1 MSGKTSYQ
9 FILASKSTRRR
20 ELLRKAGYRFE
31 IVPPEVDEAG
41 FNTQGAN
48 PDEFAK
54 SLALAKAE
62 SVSKSFPQRIVVG
75 ADTIIDC
82 EGRIIG
88 KAENAAEAEKI
99 VRLLFS
105 RPHKVITG
113 LAIVK
118 IKDKLEIVESDTT
131 IVYPKPMTERQ
142 IAEHIKSGIWQD
154 KAGAYAIQEQGD
166 EFVEKIEGSLTN
178 VMGMPMEL
186 FEQLILK
193 VLNEK

>member
-1 MSGKTSYQ
+1 MHGEKDFQ
-9 FILASKSTRRR
+9 FILASKSPRRR
-20 ELLRKAGYRFE
+20 ELLQKAGYRFE
-31 IVPPEVDEAG
+31 IVPPEVNEEG
-41 FNTQGAN
+41 FDTQGTN
-48 PDEFAK
+48 PEEYAK

-62 SVSKSFPQRIVVG
+62 SVAKRFPQKIVVG
-75 ADTIIDC
+75 ADTIADC

-88 KAENAAEAEKI
+88 KAIDAEDAEKI

-113 LAIVK
+113 LAIIRMRDNLK
-118 IKDKLEIVESDTT
+118 IVESDTT

-142 IAEHIKSGIWQD
+142 IEEHIKSGIWQD

-166 EFVEKIEGSLTN
+166 RFVERIEGSLTN

-186 FEQLILK
+186 FERLIIYYL
-193 VLNEK
+193 